1 LSTEMD
7 EIVMKKAASFQKLL
21 TSIFIIAD

>member
-1 LSTEMD
+1 MD

-21 TSIFIIAD
+21 MSIFIIAD